1 MTDLVL
7 SSGFLAFA
15 RQAGFLTAVEEEGL
29 HVDGVCGTSSGALA
43 GAMWASGMKARD
55 IAREM
60 ASQRP
65 LALCSP
71 HLAPWRGLFT
81 MKSILRRLT
90 QLLPPTFED
99 LGRPFGVGVMSP
111 GGQHR
116 LITSGP
122 LPRAVAAS
130 MAIPTLFTPV
140 ELDEQPWCDG
150 AFADRTALGP
160 WLDHRGPS
168 TRALVHLVD
177 SSDSGGAEPDPQLAP
192 LVRTPRSFARLW
204 SLGDF
209 EGQLQEARERT
220 LAVLASL
227 DPADYP
233 RSV

>member
-15 RQAGFLTAVEEEGL
+15 RQAGFLAAVEEQGL
-29 HVDGVCGTSSGALA
+29 QVGGVCGTSSGALA
-43 GAMWASGMKARD
+43 GAMWASGMNATE
-55 IAREM
+55 IATEM
-60 ASQRP
+60 SSRRP

-81 MKSILRRLT
+81 MSSVIRRLSE
-90 QLLPPTFED
+90 LLPPRFED
-99 LGRPFGVGVMSP
+99 LERPFGVGVMSP
-111 GGQHR
+111 QGSHR

-122 LPRAVAAS
+122 LPQAVAAS
-130 MAIPTLFTPV
+130 MAIPTLFVPV
-140 ELDEQPWCDG
+140 ELDERPWCDG
-150 AFADRTALGP
+150 AFADRTALEP
-160 WLDHRGPS
+160 WLAHRGPS

-177 SSDSGGAEPDPQLAP
+177 SSDSGGAEPDPELAP

-209 EGQLQEARERT
+209 EAQLQEARERT